1 MNENDWRRLIGK
13 VKSGR
18 MSRRRFIEGMVGFGL
33 TVPIAGHLLMRS
45 GVANPKSKFNYKPT
59 KRGGGGA
66 LKLLMWQ
73 APTLLNPH
81 FAIGTKDQY
90 ACRVFYEPLA
100 GWDEDGNLIAQL
112 ATEIPAPKTA
122 GVRRGGPSS
131 PWKYKKKLTR

>member
-1 MNENDWRRLIGK
+1 MNEHEIRSLIAK

-18 MSRRRFIEGMVGFGL
+18 MSRRRFIQSMVGAGI
-33 TVPIAGHLLMRS
+33 TVPMAGHLLMHS
-45 GVANPKSKFNYKPT
+45 GVANAQSKFTYKPT
-59 KRGGGGA
+59 KRGGGA

-100 GWDEDGNLIAQL
+100 GWDEDGNL
-112 ATEIPAPKTA
+112 
-122 GVRRGGPSS
+122 V
-131 PWKYKKKLTR
+131 